1 MRLVNYK
8 LQTQM
13 ENLNENSDNKYFKE
27 YLKSIL
33 EDPNTPY
40 FQKADYIGLCL
51 QEINSKV
58 EYIAN
63 DIKELQ
69 AYKKRLQTALTLA
82 KELVADVLIQN
93 GVDRVDGNVISS
105 ISLQSESITTKQ
117 EIVVLDE
124 NAVMTLGYVKFEPDI
139 EAIKV
144 ALETPKGKKE
154 LKDIVTTIT
163 ETSTNKAKVKVNA
176 KKKSSSNEAIT
187 IELLSNDIDD
197 DSLKDVA

>member
-105 ISLQSESITTKQ
+105 ITLQSESITTKQ

-176 KKKSSSNEAIT
+176 KKKSSSNEVIT
-187 IELLSNDIDD
+187 IELLSNDIAD